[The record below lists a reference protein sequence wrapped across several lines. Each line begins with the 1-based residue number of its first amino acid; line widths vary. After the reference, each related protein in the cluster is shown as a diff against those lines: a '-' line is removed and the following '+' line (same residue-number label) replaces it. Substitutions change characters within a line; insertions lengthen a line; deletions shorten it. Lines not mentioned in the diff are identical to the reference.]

1 MNSRK
6 RRRHRDPKRVA
17 LISVHTSPAEQP
29 GTGDA
34 GGMNVY
40 ILSVARRLAEQGIA
54 VDVFTRSRS
63 TDAPDV
69 EPLTPGSR
77 LIRIP
82 AGPRGPVDKEDLPRL
97 LPSFLGGVLA
107 HAAGDDHHGAHSP
120 YDVVHSHYWLSGWVG
135 SHAKEIWGA
144 PHVASFHTLGK
155 VKNSAAPAGDRAEP
169 PVRLN
174 GEQRVVRRADRILA
188 PTATEARHLVELYG
202 ADPAQIRIVAPGVD
216 RQIFAPVPKEEAR
229 RRLGLNDRRLLLFVG
244 RLQAHKGPEVAIRA
258 FAEALRRDRDLMQRV
273 VLWLVGGPSGAERS
287 GEAARLETLAFS
299 FGIGDRISI
308 VGPQPHWKL
317 ARYYSAAEAVLVPSR
332 SESFGLTALEAQAC
346 GTPVVAAASTG
357 LRHVVKDGETG
368 FLVANWDP
376 HRYAQRILSLLTD
389 TRLARRMAEAGPLHA
404 GRFTWD
410 STVRGV
416 RGVYGE
422 LLKGDA
428 A

>member
-1 MNSRK
+1 MNSRS
-6 RRRHRDPKRVA
+6 RRRRKDPRRVA
-17 LISVHTSPAEQP
+17 VISVHTSPGEQP

-34 GGMNVY
+34 GGMNIY

-69 EPLTPGSR
+69 EPLSPGSR

-82 AGPRGPVDKEDLPRL
+82 AGPRGPVNKEDLPRL

-135 SHAKEIWGA
+135 THAKEIWGA

-155 VKNSAAPAGDRAEP
+155 VKNSAAPAGEHAEP
-169 PVRLN
+169 RVRLN
-174 GEQRVVRRADRILA
+174 GERRVVRRADRLLA
-188 PTATEARHLVELYG
+188 PTATEARQLVELYG
-202 ADPAQIRIVAPGVD
+202 ADPRQIRIVAPGVD
-216 RQIFAPVPKEEAR
+216 GQLFAPLPKEEAR
-229 RRLGLNDRRLLLFVG
+229 RRLGLDDRRLILFVG
-244 RLQAHKGPEVAIRA
+244 RLQPHKGPDVAIRA
-258 FAEALRRDRDLMQRV
+258 FAEAIRRDCEATRRV
-273 VLWLVGGPSGAERS
+273 VLWLVGGPSGVGSS
-287 GEAARLETLAFS
+287 GEAARLQALAS
-299 FGIGDRISI
+299 SLGIADRVSI
-308 VGPQPHWKL
+308 VGPRPHSNL
-317 ARYYSAAEAVLVPSR
+317 AIYYSAAEAVLVPSR

-346 GTPVVAAASTG
+346 GTPVIAADSTG

-368 FLVANWDP
+368 FLVANWDSR
-376 HRYAQRILSLLTD
+376 RYAQRILSLLTD
-389 TRLARRMAEAGPLHA
+389 AQLAWRMADAGSHHARR
-404 GRFTWD
+404 FSWD

-422 LLKGDA
+422 LLNRDA